1 MPIRIRH
8 RSKYSANFKPY
19 RSMRAHPGHILP
31 PSEQQ
36 CDELK
41 LEEFD
46 KEFEEFV
53 TEQKKI
59 KKKRKKRANNQSDQQ
74 VGSGSETLDSKLVKL
89 TLNRTN

>member
-19 RSMRAHPGHILP
+19 RSMRACPGHILP

-36 CDELK
+36 CNELK

-46 KEFEEFV
+46 REFEEFIS
-53 TEQKKI
+53 EQKKL
-59 KKKRKKRANNQSDQQ
+59 KKKRKKRAIKQSDQQ
-74 VGSGSETLDSKLVKL
+74 VEVDLKH
-89 TLNRTN
+89 